1 MAFELGGSIIL
12 KDLFSASLAKLS
24 AGGKQVDATFDQV
37 GDSVDAAALSAKQG
51 LAELR
56 REMDRIQQAARKTGD
71 ISVGD
76 LARYRELSG
85 AVRATG
91 SDMDDLFGKTQ
102 KAGGVMETLGKVTLV
117 TATAFGALRT
127 AASVIDLAKVA
138 AQAEAVE
145 TSFNSLT
152 AGMGVNGQKLV
163 SDLEAASRGA
173 VDQITLLRVA
183 NRALLAGGAEMAEQL
198 PDILRA
204 ARAASLATG
213 QDIQFVFDTLTK
225 GIVKASPLL
234 IDNAEVYIQVG
245 ASVDEYARSLGK
257 ATEELTF
264 QERKL
269 AISNAVTQQT
279 IGLEQRLGIEA
290 TTAAEEIVT
299 LSVAIDEVKRAGGE
313 LLNVAGLPEFFANLA
328 KSLRSSI
335 DLGETTDALDDVRR
349 QLEAI
354 GDERALASLDQQIAT
369 LQRAQAAAGAGIFPS
384 QDKIMAARLTYITA
398 LGDVVAGYETYIAA
412 RRAAENP
419 ELAAYQRQRDL
430 AEAASALSEEEQ
442 AAAAASSAFAAALS
456 EANREAGGLEATA
469 QSLAGIV
476 AGLKDLAGLT
486 PKIPQL
492 STLFGTDTNAIR
504 AYLAEVERIAP
515 EQAGAISQVRQW
527 VDAFEDYREAIIG
540 NALELSDNREALER
554 LAQSFP
560 EFGGDVAGLVEN
572 FDKLPPVI
580 QGIVQGLGGF
590 GYAFE
595 DAVDKATAKL
605 SGIDAVKAKLESA
618 AATFQTLASIPVG
631 ALQTPE
637 LPKDLSFDPQPWREY
652 LETIRST
659 YGAASNEY
667 VQTTQRMLTALEEQQ
682 QAVAQAA
689 LGIDDY
695 GARLDYLAG
704 AILGPAASTEDLL
717 AAVDRLPPALQA
729 AIDPTLSLADAVE
742 RLQAAAARPVTIGV
756 RVAGLESTLAQVDDL
771 ALRLAGVLNP
781 DQVRQF
787 RDRLRLDAEQFWTET
802 NATDEFNLRVQQ
814 EAWLSTQEDI
824 VSGYLSGYQQ
834 MERGAAQAA
843 TRIADSAGDL
853 RGKIESA
860 LRAGLEVTPEDFALT
875 DAGKYQDK
883 ALEAARRLAAVAERG
898 FAELSIHPDW
908 AGALKIPPEVLSGS
922 EAELKAWAARTQ
934 ANVEALA
941 RPDLIDWD
949 AFVASF
955 QQQLDQEA
963 AQDLTIDIAVEKL
976 NAAGLLSG
984 TPEEQRKQVAEALGL
999 AMPEMTIDALFK
1011 TQEGAAGVLL
1021 SDLLG
1026 GAEALE
1032 VPVRLTPAQQAATDS
1047 PSGLVPT
1054 GPVEGIDSPS
1064 GFAPEPIAMTTTVDM
1079 AAAKAQGLEAGKTMA
1094 GGFVEGA
1101 STIAVGR
1108 DIGLAWT
1115 TDFASNSTL
1124 FEAMGLSS
1132 GKITGD
1138 AYVTALKGA
1147 VGKARM
1153 ELAALVAPEVAE
1165 ILKRQDGGLP

>member
-1 MAFELGGSIIL
+1 MAFELGGSIVL
-12 KDLFSASLAKLS
+12 KDLFSASLGKLA

-37 GDSVDAAALSAKQG
+37 GDSVDEAAQSAKQG

-56 REMDRIQQAARKTGD
+56 REMERIQQAARKTGD
-71 ISVGD
+71 ISIGD

-85 AVRATG
+85 AVKSAG
-91 SDMDDLFGKTQ
+91 SDMDDLMGRTQ
-102 KAGGVMETLGKVTLV
+102 RTGGVMEALGKVTLV

-127 AASVIDLAKVA
+127 AASVIDLSKVA

-269 AISNAVTQQT
+269 AISNAVMQQT

-290 TTAAEEIVT
+290 TTAAEDIVS
-299 LSVAIDEVKRAGGE
+299 LSVAVDELKLAAGD
-313 LLNVAGLPEFFANLA
+313 LLNVAGLPQFMGEIADSISSFADVAGSKRALDEMADTLREMGDNDAARQLARQRQELAIQGTVALSTAVSTRDAARANL
-328 KSLRSSI
+328 
-335 DLGETTDALDDVRR
+335 EN
-349 QLEAI
+349 
-354 GDERALASLDQQIAT
+354 
-369 LQRAQAAAGAGIFPS
+369 AAALSELVTSTQA
-384 QDKIMAARLTYITA
+384 
-398 LGDVVAGYETYIAA
+398 YIAA

-419 ELAAYQRQRDL
+419 ELAAAQRHRGL
-430 AEAASALSEEEQ
+430 AEAAAVLSEEEQ
-442 AAAAASSAFAAALS
+442 AAAAATSAFAAALS
-456 EANREAGGLEATA
+456 EANRDAAGLEATA

-476 AGLKDLAGLT
+476 AGIKDLSGLT

-492 STLFGTDTNAIR
+492 STLFGTDTGAIR

-515 EQAGAISQVRQW
+515 EQAGAVSQVRQW
-527 VDAFEDYREAIIG
+527 VDAFEDYRESIIG
-540 NALELSDNREALER
+540 NALELTNNREALER

-560 EFGGDVAGLVEN
+560 EFGGNIEGLVDN

-590 GYAFE
+590 GIAFE
-595 DAVDKATAKL
+595 GAVDKATAKL
-605 SGIDAVKAKLESA
+605 SGIDAVAAKLESA
-618 AATFQTLASIPVG
+618 AASFQALANVPVG

-637 LPKDLSFDPQPWREY
+637 LPKDLAFDAGPWREY
-652 LETIRST
+652 LETVRST
-659 YGAASNEY
+659 YGTAGAEY
-667 VQTTQRMLTALEEQQ
+667 VATTERMLTALERQQ
-682 QAVAQAA
+682 QAVAETA

-704 AILGPAASTEDLL
+704 AVLGPTASTEDLT
-717 AAVDRLPPALQA
+717 AAMDRLPPVLQA

-742 RLQAAAARPVTIGV
+742 RLQAASARPITIGV
-756 RVAGLESTLAQVDDL
+756 RVAGLESTLAQVDNL
-771 ALRLAGVLNP
+771 ALRLAGVLSP

-787 RDRLRLDAEQFWTET
+787 RDRLRVDAEQFWTET

-814 EAWLSTQEDI
+814 EAWISEREKI
-824 VSGYLSGYQQ
+824 VSSYLSGYQQ

-853 RGKIESA
+853 RGKIENA
-860 LRAGLEVTPEDFALT
+860 LREGLEVTPEDFALT

-898 FAELSIHPDW
+898 FAELQIHPDW

-949 AFVASF
+949 AFVSSF
-955 QQQLDQEA
+955 QQQLDREA

-984 TPEEQRKQVAEALGL
+984 TPEEQRKKVAEALGL
-999 AMPEMTIDALFK
+999 AMPEMTIDTLFQA
-1011 TQEGAAGVLL
+1011 QEGARAGLL
-1021 SDLLG
+1021 DYIYQG
-1026 GAEALE
+1026 DDALE
-1032 VPVRLTPAQQAATDS
+1032 VAVKLTPAQQTATDS
-1047 PSGLVPT
+1047 PSGIVPT

-1108 DIGLAWT
+1108 DIGAAWA
-1115 TDFASNSTL
+1115 TDFAASTSV
-1124 FEAMGLSS
+1124 FEAIGLSA
-1132 GKITGD
+1132 GNVTGN
-1138 AYVTALKGA
+1138 AYVSALKGR
-1147 VGKARM
+1147 VGQVKY
-1153 ELAALVAPEVAE
+1153 ELAALVAPEVAA
-1165 ILKRQDGGLP
+1165 ILQRQDGGLP